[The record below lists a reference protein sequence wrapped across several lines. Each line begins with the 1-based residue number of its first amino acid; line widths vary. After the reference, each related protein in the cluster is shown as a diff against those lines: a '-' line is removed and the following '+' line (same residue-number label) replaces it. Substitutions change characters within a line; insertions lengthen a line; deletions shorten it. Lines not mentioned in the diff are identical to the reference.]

1 VANGRALPR
10 WTLAEEVA
18 HAVSHGV
25 GIALAIGGLATLV
38 TLAALRG
45 DAWHVASSAIFGT
58 TLVLLYGASTV
69 YHSIPAWIR
78 FRRTKRILRIL
89 DHSAIYLAIAG
100 TYTPFTLGP
109 LRGPWGWALFGVV
122 WGGAVIGIVFKSV
135 AVERYP
141 VFSTARRRLRAAA
154 RGVGARRDRAA
165 RRRRPLLHHRHR
177 LLRLDQS
184 ALEPLRLAP
193 VRARRQRPPLPRRP
207 ALRPAAR
214 LRRSS
219 ARPVRPRGRGRE
231 GRVVDEGSGKCRG
244 KYFLLKGKDQGD
256 GYG

>member
-1 VANGRALPR
+1 MANGRALPR

-45 DAWHVASSAIFGT
+45 DAWHIASSAIFGT

-89 DHSAIYLAIAG
+89 DHSAIYLAISG

-141 VFSTARRRLRAAA
+141 VFSTALYAVLGWCVVVAFE
-154 RGVGARRDRAA
+154 
-165 RRRRPLLHHRHR
+165 PLLE
-177 LLRLDQS
+177 
-184 ALEPLRLAP
+184 ALAP
-193 VRARRQRPPLPRRP
+193 GGIALLVGGGLCYTIGIGFYAWTSLRWSHFVWHLFVLAGSVLHYLAVLLYVLPR
-207 ALRPAAR
+207 
-214 LRRSS
+214 
-219 ARPVRPRGRGRE
+219 G
-231 GRVVDEGSGKCRG
+231 
-244 KYFLLKGKDQGD
+244 
-256 GYG
+256 